1 MYAEVDDMSVLKEV
15 ASSNYLLEE
24 LSMLVDLSKF
34 ADWSDIECK
43 IMNLISN
50 ADDDALLR
58 IKEAVI
64 DELESREWLK
74 S

>member
-58 IKEAVI
+58 IKEAVM